1 MAYIRNIEEESLQND
16 AFRKVLY
23 TDPRLQLVLM
33 SLKPG
38 EEIGMEVHDKEDQF
52 IRVEAGEGVAIIGE
66 AEHHLQ
72 DGSVVIIP
80 KGERHNITN
89 TSADTSLKLYTIYAP
104 AHHPE
109 GTVHLTKE
117 DADADEENH

>member
-1 MAYIRNIEEESLQND
+1 MAYIKNIEEESLQND
-16 AFRKVLY
+16 AFRKVIY

-33 SLKPG
+33 SLNPG

-52 IRVEAGEGVAIIGE
+52 IRVESGEGVAVIGE
-66 AEHHLQ
+66 DEHQLQ

-89 TSADTSLKLYTIYAP
+89 TSTDEPLKLYTIYAP

-109 GTVHLTKE
+109 GTVHMTKE
-117 DADADEENH
+117 EADADEENH